1 MTDDK
6 RWQRDLAEME
16 FFLLIFFIAA
26 WTAFWWCMSHVG

>member
-1 MTDDK
+1 MTDDE

-26 WTAFWWCMSHVG
+26 WTAFWWCVDHIG